1 MYVHRYLQP
10 PSHTNRIHITHQS
23 LLARLNTSESPK
35 RSLSWLRNS
44 NRINHRTAATVA
56 ETANVVAAVVVVVA
70 GAAEVG
76 DVVATTYEAL
86 YT

>member
-1 MYVHRYLQP
+1 
-10 PSHTNRIHITHQS
+10 
-23 LLARLNTSESPK
+23 
-35 RSLSWLRNS
+35 
-44 NRINHRTAATVA
+44 VA

-70 GAAEVG
+70 GAVEVG